1 MSKETHLS
9 ELERRHRLLEDTLKA
24 AKTSPSTDDV
34 ELAKLKRRKLQIKD
48 EIERLKTM
56 SAAGQRMH

>member
-9 ELERRHRLLEDTLKA
+9 ELERRHRVLEDTLKA